1 VFYQSNIVFYFVTD
15 SPFLFTQGRAKMK
28 KYGGALLVG
37 MLMKGGMM
45 AMAYKAVALLAG
57 KALMVAKVALV
68 LSSIVALK
76 KLVSSGGDE
85 KVTYEIVKH
94 PHVTHSH
101 SYSSEHYGGG
111 HFDPSGGGGGG
122 GDHYRRSMESMYP
135 HLLAYRGQHQLQG
148 NGALKQQAK

>member
-1 VFYQSNIVFYFVTD
+1 MD

-28 KYGGALLVG
+28 RYGGALLLG
-37 MLMKGGMM
+37 LLMKGGMM

-57 KALMVAKVALV
+57 KALMVAKIALV
-68 LSSIVALK
+68 LSSIIALK

-111 HFDPSGGGGGG
+111 HFDTSGGG

-135 HLLAYRGQHQLQG
+135 HMLAYRAQHQVQG
-148 NGALKQQAK
+148 NAALKQQAK